1 MVFDQADPTMRLA
14 INDRNVL
21 PIATVIGAA
30 TRAATLDAIWD
41 VCSHGN
47 HRRGSN
53 RFLAFAMTNAIRGNH
68 RRGSNRFLAF
78 AMTNTMANAVMAAR
92 RAGVRAVRRAAM
104 RAAMKAATDA
114 SWRLCRSLRYP
125 STEMW
130 TAPWTSTWHVPC
142 QSVG

>member
-1 MVFDQADPTMRLA
+1 MVFDQADPAMRLA

-53 RFLAFAMTNAIRGNH
+53 RFLAFAMTN
-68 RRGSNRFLAF
+68 
-78 AMTNTMANAVMAAR
+78 TMANAVMAAR

-104 RAAMKAATDA
+104 WAAMKAATDA
-114 SWRLCRSLRYP
+114 PWRLCRSLRYP

-130 TAPWTSTWHVPC
+130 TSPWTSTWHVPC